1 MEIRSSANYIWNI
14 KDILGQGATGA
25 VYKGRNKKTGDT
37 FAVKISNQLGM
48 MRPVEVRR
56 REFEVLNKLNH
67 ENIVKLYASETELRS
82 QNEIIVM
89 ELCSGGSLFT
99 LLENPANA
107 YGFLEDDFKQVV
119 KDVAA
124 GMKHLREQG
133 MVHRDLKPGNIMRV
147 AKVDGSFVYKL
158 TDFGAARE
166 LEAHEGFMSVYGTE
180 EYLHPDLY
188 ERGVLRK
195 HGNKAFGAMV
205 DLWSIGV
212 TFYHIAT
219 GQLPFR
225 PYGGRQNRDTMHLI
239 TSKKRSGMI
248 SGVQKSEGEDIEWS
262 DKLPEHTRLSQ
273 GLKDLLTPV
282 LAGILE
288 SEPSN
293 AMSFEEFFARIQDIL
308 SRKVIDVYSV
318 HSASFHK
325 IYIKQDETFAKFQEL
340 IAVQTGVSA
349 AQQKLFFK
357 YDEFRP
363 DPMAPSSSYPN
374 TSDDNLM
381 VMVGGE
387 YMSPERLFLHKIP
400 KLPKMPE
407 EYTCE
412 ADSAIAKMMAN
423 RAYCCKYAVQ
433 QYFRA
438 TKAMLVTI
446 ESILKN
452 LKKDMMLYVSF
463 CKQIESDWTA
473 LQQVSEVSCNSQS
486 HLIWVFEALLS
497 KITEPQDELQVI
509 WDEVQDIKKWTDSK
523 RQSEAELRK
532 TNEGL
537 DRFRSLISDVIETD
551 RFYTFLETF
560 RKDAE
565 DPYFFNVVST
575 YATNIEEI
583 YQSFRKDKHH
593 TSQNRRLSYADE
605 QRHIFDRKKIVSLC
619 NKITEVTDES
629 LGKRSELHGQLV
641 QWLNEVNRCYDEAEN
656 FHTTFVGQT
665 QAKDAYLLAL
675 QTVQEECKEKSKKIV
690 QKLQKVITSS
700 SSVPERTDP
709 GPITENGHTDP
720 VINGV
725 TMNQLGN
732 ELDSLSVITKESVRT
747 AKQNTQQIESVIGSF
762 IKLYSSINEHLM
774 KNVEQLHET
783 VAEESQN

>member
-1 MEIRSSANYIWNI
+1 
-14 KDILGQGATGA
+14 
-25 VYKGRNKKTGDT
+25 
-37 FAVKISNQLGM
+37 M

-67 ENIVKLYASETELRS
+67 ENIVKLFATETELRS

-107 YGFLEDDFKQVV
+107 YGFTEDDFKQVV
-119 KDVAA
+119 KDVVA

-147 AKVDGSFVYKL
+147 VKDDGSFVYKL

-262 DKLPEHTRLSQ
+262 DKLPEHSRLSQ

-288 SEPSN
+288 SEPSS

-325 IYIKQDETFAKFQEL
+325 IYIKQGDTFAKFQEL

-357 YDEFRP
+357 YDEFKP
-363 DPMAPSSSYPN
+363 DPMAPSSSYPI

-381 VMVGGE
+381 VMIGGE
-387 YMSPERLFLHKIP
+387 YMSPDRLLLHKIP
-400 KLPKMPE
+400 NLLPIPDE
-407 EYTCE
+407 FTNCE
-412 ADSAIAKMMAN
+412 SDSSMAKIMTN
-423 RAYCCKYAVQ
+423 RAYCCKYAAQ

-463 CKQIESDWTA
+463 CKQIESDWMS
-473 LQQVSEVSCNSQS
+473 LKQISEVCCNGQS

-497 KITEPQDELQVI
+497 KLSEPEDDLQVI
-509 WDEVQDIKKWTDSK
+509 WEDVQDIKKWTDIK

-532 TNEGL
+532 TNEGI
-537 DRFRSLISDVIETD
+537 DRFKSLISDVVETD

-565 DPYFFNVVST
+565 DQTFSNVVST

-593 TSQNRRLSYADE
+593 TNQNRRLSYADE
-605 QRHIFDRKKIVSLC
+605 QRHLFDRKKLVSLC
-619 NKITEVTDES
+619 SKITKVTDES
-629 LGKRSELHGQLV
+629 LGGRSELHGSLV
-641 QWLNEVNRCYDEAEN
+641 HWLNEVNRCYDEAEN
-656 FHTTFVGQT
+656 FHASFVGQT

-675 QTVQEECKEKSKKIV
+675 QAFQEQCKVKSKAIV
-690 QKLQKVITSS
+690 EKLQKLISSPSSAAAEAVPAPVI
-700 SSVPERTDP
+700 
-709 GPITENGHTDP
+709 ENGLAEP
-720 VINGV
+720 EINGI
-725 TMNQLGN
+725 TLNQLGN
-732 ELDSLSVITKESVRT
+732 ELDTLSLITKESVQT
-747 AKQNTQQIESVIGSF
+747 ARQNTQHIESVVGSF
-762 IKLYSSINEHLM
+762 IKLYSSINDHLM
-774 KNVEQLHET
+774 KNVEQLQET
-783 VAEESQN
+783 MAEEKQN

>member
-1 MEIRSSANYIWNI
+1 MEIRSSATYIWNTR
-14 KDILGQGATGA
+14 DLLGQGATGA
-25 VYKGRNKKTGDT
+25 VYKGRHKKNGDT
-37 FAVKISNQLGM
+37 FAMKVSNNLGM
-48 MRPVEVRR
+48 MRPLEVRR

-147 AKVDGSFVYKL
+147 AKDDGSFVYKL

-166 LEAHEGFMSVYGTE
+166 LEASEGFMSVYGTE

-273 GLKDLLTPV
+273 EFCQERLL
-282 LAGILE
+282 
-288 SEPSN
+288 
-293 AMSFEEFFARIQDIL
+293 MSIQCTL
-308 SRKVIDVYSV
+308 
-318 HSASFHK
+318 HLFTK

-349 AQQKLFFK
+349 AQQKLLFK
-357 YDEFRP
+357 YDEFKP

-374 TSDDNLM
+374 TSDDNHM
-381 VMVGGE
+381 VMIGGE
-387 YMSPERLFLHKIP
+387 YMSPDRLLLHKIP
-400 KLPKMPE
+400 NLPILPE
-407 EYTCE
+407 EYALET
-412 ADSAIAKMMAN
+412 DSAVGKIMAN
-423 RAYCCKYAVQ
+423 RAYCCKYAVK

-463 CKQIESDWTA
+463 CKQIESEWTA
-473 LQQVSEVSCNSQS
+473 LQQISKVCYTSQS

-497 KITEPQDELQVI
+497 KITEPQGELETI
-509 WDEVQDIKKWTDSK
+509 REEVHDIKMWTDSK
-523 RQSEAELRK
+523 RQSETELRK
-532 TNEGL
+532 TNEGI
-537 DRFRSLISDVIETD
+537 DRFRSLISDVVETD
-551 RFYTFLETF
+551 RFYVFLETF

-565 DPYFFNVVST
+565 NQSFFNVVST
-575 YATNIEEI
+575 YTTSIEEI

-593 TSQNRRLSYADE
+593 TSHSRR
-605 QRHIFDRKKIVSLC
+605 FIVC
-619 NKITEVTDES
+619 
-629 LGKRSELHGQLV
+629 R
-641 QWLNEVNRCYDEAEN
+641 
-656 FHTTFVGQT
+656 
-665 QAKDAYLLAL
+665 
-675 QTVQEECKEKSKKIV
+675 
-690 QKLQKVITSS
+690 
-700 SSVPERTDP
+700 
-709 GPITENGHTDP
+709 
-720 VINGV
+720 
-725 TMNQLGN
+725 
-732 ELDSLSVITKESVRT
+732 
-747 AKQNTQQIESVIGSF
+747 
-762 IKLYSSINEHLM
+762 
-774 KNVEQLHET
+774 
-783 VAEESQN
+783 